1 MYSSILLDIVTRELR
16 DTGYDQRESR
26 FPDNIISTCLY
37 WSKYCLIVDILQDE
51 DECCITSKQLS
62 CIYAY
67 YEDDVEEVAMEIV
80 GLLKNIINDP
90 KNNKI
95 LSL

>member
-1 MYSSILLDIVTRELR
+1 MYSSILLDIITRELR
-16 DTGYDQRESR
+16 DTGYDQRECLHFGEIR
-26 FPDNIISTCLY
+26 TTCLY
-37 WSKYCLIVDILQDE
+37 WSKYCLIVDILKDE
-51 DECCITSKQLS
+51 DECCITSKTLS

-95 LSL
+95 LYL